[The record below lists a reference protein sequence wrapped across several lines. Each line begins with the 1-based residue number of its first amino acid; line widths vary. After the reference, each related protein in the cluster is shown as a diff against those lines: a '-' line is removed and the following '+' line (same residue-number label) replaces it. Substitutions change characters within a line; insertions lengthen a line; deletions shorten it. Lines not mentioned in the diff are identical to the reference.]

1 MSSYIISFFSYHVT
15 EKESLYDLQ
24 SKVHNYDLLFYSIV
38 GVSIAFSI
46 AEQLLA
52 SSAYTLFVTH
62 YPQLT
67 SLSTM
72 YSNVKNVHL
81 RTSLDMSTT
90 LPLPLP
96 HHGKN
101 TNANISNTNTNNSNL
116 RNSTAVSRVPQSDQ
130 KLKFLYQVTGG
141 PCDMKSG

>member
-1 MSSYIISFFSYHVT
+1 M
-15 EKESLYDLQ
+15 
-24 SKVHNYDLLFYSIV
+24 
-38 GVSIAFSI
+38 
-46 AEQLLA
+46 A

-81 RTSLDMSTT
+81 RTSIDISP
-90 LPLPLP
+90 PLNVPF
-96 HHGKN
+96 HGIESSSGRVADA
-101 TNANISNTNTNNSNL
+101 TPANHKDHQPNQ
-116 RNSTAVSRVPQSDQ
+116 RM
-130 KLKFLYQVTGG
+130 KFLYQVTGG

>member
-1 MSSYIISFFSYHVT
+1 MS
-15 EKESLYDLQ
+15 
-24 SKVHNYDLLFYSIV
+24 
-38 GVSIAFSI
+38 GVSIAFSV
-46 AEQLLA
+46 AEQLLT

-81 RTSLDMSTT
+81 RTSIDISQPLS
-90 LPLPLP
+90 LPF
-96 HHGKN
+96 HGAESSSGRIPV
-101 TNANISNTNTNNSNL
+101 T
-116 RNSTAVSRVPQSDQ
+116 VSARDQ
-130 KLKFLYQVTGG
+130 QPNQRMKFLYQVTGG

>member
-1 MSSYIISFFSYHVT
+1 MVRQNKNYGVHDII
-15 EKESLYDLQ
+15 KELQNDTLSLDPPNTL
-24 SKVHNYDLLFYSIV
+24 
-38 GVSIAFSI
+38 GVSIAFSV

-81 RTSLDMSTT
+81 RTSIDISPQLSV
-90 LPLPLP
+90 PF
-96 HHGKN
+96 HGVGSSSGQIP
-101 TNANISNTNTNNSNL
+101 NAAPVN
-116 RNSTAVSRVPQSDQ
+116 PSDQ
-130 KLKFLYQVTGG
+130 QPNQRMKFLYQVTGG

>member
-1 MSSYIISFFSYHVT
+1 MWCNLPIYFFT
-15 EKESLYDLQ
+15 
-24 SKVHNYDLLFYSIV
+24 
-38 GVSIAFSI
+38 GVSIAFAI

-81 RTSLDMSTT
+81 RTSLDMSTS

-101 TNANISNTNTNNSNL
+101 SNSSNL
-116 RNSTAVSRVPQSDQ
+116 RNSTTSNNVPQPNQ

-141 PCDMKSG
+141 PCDMKSGWVFYLILFNLTALVCKNKKCSLYFFSCNLLLLMYT

>member
-1 MSSYIISFFSYHVT
+1 MMS
-15 EKESLYDLQ
+15 
-24 SKVHNYDLLFYSIV
+24 
-38 GVSIAFSI
+38 GVSIAFSV

-67 SLSTM
+67 SLSAM

-81 RTSLDMSTT
+81 RTSIDISPPLIVPFHGVESTSGGI
-90 LPLPLP
+90 P
-96 HHGKN
+96 
-101 TNANISNTNTNNSNL
+101 NAASANL
-116 RNSTAVSRVPQSDQ
+116 RDQ
-130 KLKFLYQVTGG
+130 QPNQRMKFLYQVTGG